1 LTEVEVLQA
10 LPTTLDGDALA
21 AFYAILP
28 DHRGTF
34 LRAFAQMAAIFDPP
48 SNVRHKFAARRR
60 GETETPLTFRSTNM
74 LVPLQL
80 RKQLDREATAGGILL
95 TRTKRTHA
103 IILSAS
109 HILNGD
115 DSKQRM
121 PPY

>member
-28 DHRGTF
+28 DQRGTF

-60 GETETPLTFRSTNM
+60 GETETPLTFRSTN
-74 LVPLQL
+74 V
-80 RKQLDREATAGGILL
+80 ASAGHLPQDGASWAGLFSIG
-95 TRTKRTHA
+95 THA
-103 IILSAS
+103 DAGSRA
-109 HILNGD
+109 
-115 DSKQRM
+115 
-121 PPY
+121 